1 MQRQLASS
9 ISLSQLEHDLFETL
23 KATLVSQSLHDT
35 ELRCAGGW
43 VRDKLLGKDSH
54 DIDIALNNMQGE
66 EFAAH
71 VNNHLASRSEAI
83 GKIAV
88 IKSNPEQSKHLQTA
102 RMKVGDLELDLVNLR
117 SETYTNSRIPDS
129 TPFGTPEQDALRRDF
144 TINSMFYN
152 INSGQVE
159 DWTGKGQPDLQDGL
173 IRTPLPASQTFMD
186 DPLRVLR
193 AIRFGARFG
202 FRLDDDLQKAA
213 ASPQVSSFT

>member
-1 MQRQLASS
+1 MLASRLVCVRCKPFVRLPLPRSVLRCSPLARMQRQLASS

-83 GKIAV
+83 GKVQACILYV
-88 IKSNPEQSKHLQTA
+88 PPESI
-102 RMKVGDLELDLVNLR
+102 
-117 SETYTNSRIPDS
+117 S
-129 TPFGTPEQDALRRDF
+129 
-144 TINSMFYN
+144 
-152 INSGQVE
+152 
-159 DWTGKGQPDLQDGL
+159 
-173 IRTPLPASQTFMD
+173 
-186 DPLRVLR
+186 
-193 AIRFGARFG
+193 
-202 FRLDDDLQKAA
+202 
-213 ASPQVSSFT
+213 